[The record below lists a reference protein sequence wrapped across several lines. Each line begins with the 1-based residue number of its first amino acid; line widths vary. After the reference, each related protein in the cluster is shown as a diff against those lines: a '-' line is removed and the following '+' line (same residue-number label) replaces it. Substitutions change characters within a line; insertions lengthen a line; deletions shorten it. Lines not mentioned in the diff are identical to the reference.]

1 MQVSFLLGVIP
12 VFIAWIYSEF
22 LEYKRSS
29 LHSKVHSDNNLV
41 ELGELKNKDEKV
53 AVLLEGGGGL
63 PRSVSTKFL
72 TLEDS
77 FLIDNRATLR
87 AIITTETFSSFS
99 TVYFAA
105 SEIYNAIR
113 TQYAHEISY
122 YFQMMWRLNLF
133 VAFSCIIL
141 NNDYMLYYI
150 CPMHTLFTLMV
161 YGALGIFSRYN
172 EIPSVMAVKIAS
184 CFLVV
189 ILMWEIPGV
198 FEIFWSPLTF
208 LLGQR
213 TTSHDTHHHWRNVGY
228 LWYEYIYKL
237 DKVTYNKYH
246 PYTSW
251 IPITLVSKPF
261 CHSKRQILTHLLIL
275 TLALILWL
283 GKITLETYIS
293 QFHIWLRSNVPN
305 GQPKW
310 LLSIIPE
317 YPMLNFMLTT
327 AIYVF
332 VSHRLFE
339 MTNTLKSVFIPTKM
353 TRGCST
359 MSSLELPFHSVYI

>member
-1 MQVSFLLGVIP
+1 
-12 VFIAWIYSEF
+12 
-22 LEYKRSS
+22 
-29 LHSKVHSDNNLV
+29 
-41 ELGELKNKDEKV
+41 
-53 AVLLEGGGGL
+53 
-63 PRSVSTKFL
+63 
-72 TLEDS
+72 
-77 FLIDNRATLR
+77 
-87 AIITTETFSSFS
+87 
-99 TVYFAA
+99 
-105 SEIYNAIR
+105 
-113 TQYAHEISY
+113 
-122 YFQMMWRLNLF
+122 
-133 VAFSCIIL
+133 
-141 NNDYMLYYI
+141 MLYYI

-208 LLGQR
+208 LLGWLPVCVHLSAKFHP
-213 TTSHDTHHHWRNVGY
+213 TERNF
-228 LWYEYIYKL
+228 
-237 DKVTYNKYH
+237 
-246 PYTSW
+246 S
-251 IPITLVSKPF
+251 
-261 CHSKRQILTHLLIL
+261 L
-275 TLALILWL
+275 TLFAWL

-332 VSHRLFE
+332 V
-339 MTNTLKSVFIPTKM
+339 KQK
-353 TRGCST
+353 
-359 MSSLELPFHSVYI
+359 

>member
-1 MQVSFLLGVIP
+1 M
-12 VFIAWIYSEF
+12 
-22 LEYKRSS
+22 
-29 LHSKVHSDNNLV
+29 
-41 ELGELKNKDEKV
+41 
-53 AVLLEGGGGL
+53 VLL
-63 PRSVSTKFL
+63 K
-72 TLEDS
+72 
-77 FLIDNRATLR
+77 
-87 AIITTETFSSFS
+87 
-99 TVYFAA
+99 
-105 SEIYNAIR
+105 

-172 EIPSVMAVKIAS
+172 EIPSAMAVKIAS

-213 TTSHDTHHHWRNVGY
+213 TTSHDTHHHWRNTSIIGISSLVGY

-237 DKVTYNKYH
+237 DKCVHLSAKFH
-246 PYTSW
+246 PTERNFS
-251 IPITLVSKPF
+251 
-261 CHSKRQILTHLLIL
+261 L
-275 TLALILWL
+275 TLFAWL
-283 GKITLETYIS
+283 GKISLETYIS

-339 MTNTLKSVFIPTKM
+339 MTNTLKLLHNVLAGAAISFCLYLTALILLRIP
-353 TRGCST
+353 
-359 MSSLELPFHSVYI
+359 H

>member
-1 MQVSFLLGVIP
+1 M
-12 VFIAWIYSEF
+12 
-22 LEYKRSS
+22 
-29 LHSKVHSDNNLV
+29 
-41 ELGELKNKDEKV
+41 
-53 AVLLEGGGGL
+53 VLL
-63 PRSVSTKFL
+63 K
-72 TLEDS
+72 
-77 FLIDNRATLR
+77 
-87 AIITTETFSSFS
+87 
-99 TVYFAA
+99 
-105 SEIYNAIR
+105 

-237 DKVTYNKYH
+237 DKCVHLSAKFH
-246 PYTSW
+246 PTERNFS
-251 IPITLVSKPF
+251 
-261 CHSKRQILTHLLIL
+261 L
-275 TLALILWL
+275 TLFAWL

-332 VSHRLFE
+332 V
-339 MTNTLKSVFIPTKM
+339 KQK
-353 TRGCST
+353 
-359 MSSLELPFHSVYI
+359 